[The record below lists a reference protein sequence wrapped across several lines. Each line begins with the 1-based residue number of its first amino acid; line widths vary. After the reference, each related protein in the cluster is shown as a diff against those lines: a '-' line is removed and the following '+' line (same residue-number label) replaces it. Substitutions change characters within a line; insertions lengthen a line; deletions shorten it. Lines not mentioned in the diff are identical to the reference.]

1 MKTTTS
7 DRTFVRAH
15 ARATMSATTSAV
27 MRALPTSRPRDAR
40 CAAKRSSI
48 EPRVVSRGGRPDGD
62 ARGDDAPT
70 PLSDAKRASLP
81 PEMMVDDPWESES
94 FDGLGNAMQN
104 ALVAIAVV
112 SAVAGFYATST
123 YNDGAVEV
131 DFQSYK
137 SPEEAVADTLRKVNA
152 LQSAPS
158 VEAEASGEA
167 SGEVAAAVEVAAAEP
182 ESS

>member
-1 MKTTTS
+1 M
-7 DRTFVRAH
+7 F
-15 ARATMSATTSAV
+15 ATTSAV
-27 MRALPTSRPRDAR
+27 MRAIPMSRSRDAR

-94 FDGLGNAMQN
+94 FEGLGNAMQN

-112 SAVAGFYATST
+112 SAAAGFYATST

-158 VEAEASGEA
+158 VEASGEA
-167 SGEVAAAVEVAAAEP
+167 SGEAEAVEVAAVEVAAAEP
-182 ESS
+182 ESA